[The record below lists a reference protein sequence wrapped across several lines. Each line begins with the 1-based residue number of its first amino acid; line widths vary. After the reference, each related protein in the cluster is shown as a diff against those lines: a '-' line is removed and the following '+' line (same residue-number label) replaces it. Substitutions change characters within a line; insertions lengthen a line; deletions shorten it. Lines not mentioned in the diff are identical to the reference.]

1 MTHFHIPRN
10 DKDKTMG
17 HDIANDNAKRPV
29 RVRVRRS
36 KRVGKRRRVGRLR
49 LPGTEQGAPTPERLA
64 KAEGHVEIGNDEQ
77 GARVYTLRDS
87 PLERLNARGGI
98 DPREYSALMKFKQHW
113 HHAGLLP
120 SVGGIDLN
128 RVFASDPGS
137 YSGMAKTERQVF
149 HRQRYREA
157 VQHIGLRASLVV
169 ERVVCNEQTLEMAGL
184 ALNWRT
190 PAQARA
196 AATELLRDAAYRLA
210 QLWGIG

>member
-1 MTHFHIPRN
+1 MGN
-10 DKDKTMG
+10 DIT
-17 HDIANDNAKRPV
+17 NDNGTRAAPARDKKFKRS
-29 RVRVRRS
+29 R
-36 KRVGKRRRVGRLR
+36 KRKRVGRLR
-49 LPGTEQGAPTPERLA
+49 QRRVEQPGEPTPERLV
-64 KAEGHVEIGNDEQ
+64 KAEGHVEIGDDGQ
-77 GARVYTLRDS
+77 GTRVYALRDS
-87 PLERLNARGGI
+87 PLERLSARGGI

-120 SVGGIDLN
+120 SIGGIDLN

-137 YSGMAKTERQVF
+137 YSGMPKTERQVF
-149 HRQRYREA
+149 HRQRYRKA

-196 AATELLRDAAYRLA
+196 AATELLRDAGYRLA
-210 QLWGIG
+210 LLWGIG